1 MLTKVVFIF
10 NIHNISWAPN
20 QHIRMISEGLF
31 DTEDWSNDAENSA
44 LPHGNK
50 SIWFSPIEHKN
61 ILNLND
67 SKLLTGNVNH

>member
-1 MLTKVVFIF
+1 
-10 NIHNISWAPN
+10 
-20 QHIRMISEGLF
+20 MISEGLF

-50 SIWFSPIEHKN
+50 LIWFSPIEHKN